1 MRTNSAHSTG
11 RLRRGAATPVDVY
24 LFPAVV
30 GGGLGDIE
38 EVLACGRHLEA
49 AGFPLTLYRRRGRA
63 LPRSVEGPFDW
74 PAHARRSK
82 ILERGRASTAVT
94 VSPCW
99 GVSAAPSRPEPFGRG
114 GVWEEE
120 CSDIERAYGPE
131 QTLHISFEEFARTL
145 TSREETIERYREG
158 GVPSR
163 KIRVRSRT
171 AEFTRE
177 VEQFHDALVRYR
189 AFDRPNILH
198 LYSTFHPRRSFV
210 REFPEAVQ
218 CGPLPSGRR
227 RSRPRTSGGARRG
240 AWVWY
245 ASPASSHRLIEPI
258 LSGLA
263 ARTPASAISIH
274 TPRPMP
280 GTVDRSARG
289 VVRIVLGLEARGNWQ
304 DEFDQA
310 RVRVVTGS
318 RTLLEALELGGPFLY
333 FNGLMGDRSPR
344 RHRPE
349 KITAL
354 LDLGRR
360 ARLDPGLLRDLD
372 DFSRG
377 RRVGEIVMRADQRLG
392 GWRRFPV
399 FRPGISGFPP
409 GYENAGTLVTSVVR
423 SLTGRPGEIV
433 DLVREVRSG
442 VFRWPGVRTSAG

>member
-1 MRTNSAHSTG
+1 MRTSSARSTA
-11 RLRRGAATPVDVY
+11 RLRSRSATPVDVY

-38 EVLACGRHLEA
+38 EVLACGRHLET
-49 AGFPLTLYRRRGRA
+49 AGFPLTLYRRRGRP
-63 LPRSVEGPFDW
+63 LPRSVDGPFDW

-82 ILERGRASTAVT
+82 ILERGRAPTAVT

-120 CSDIERAYGPE
+120 CADIERAYGPE
-131 QTLHISFEEFARTL
+131 RTLHISLEEFARTL
-145 TSREETIERYREG
+145 TSREETVERYREG

-163 KIRVRSRT
+163 KVRRRSRT
-171 AEFTRE
+171 AKFARE

-189 AFDRPNILH
+189 AFDRPNLLH
-198 LYSTFHPRRSFV
+198 LYSTFRPRRSFA

-218 CGPLPSGRR
+218 CGPLLSGRR
-227 RSRPRTSGGARRG
+227 RVRHRAPGGARRG

-245 ASPASSHRLIEPI
+245 ASPASSHRLLEPI
-258 LSGLA
+258 LSGLG
-263 ARTPASAISIH
+263 ARAPTSAISIH

-280 GTVDRSARG
+280 GTVDRPARG
-289 VVRIVLGLEARGNWQ
+289 VVRTVLGLEPRRNWQ
-304 DEFDQA
+304 DEFDRA
-310 RVRVVTGS
+310 RVRIVTGS

-333 FNGLMGDRSPR
+333 FNGLIGDRRPH

-349 KITAL
+349 KILAL

-360 ARLDPGLLRDLD
+360 GRVDPGLLRDLD

-377 RRVGEIVMRADQRLG
+377 RRVREIVMHADQRLDT
-392 GWRRFPV
+392 WRRFPA
-399 FRPGISGFPP
+399 FRPGLSEFPP
-409 GYENAGTLVTSVVR
+409 GYENAGTLVTAVVR
-423 SLTGRPGEIV
+423 SLAERTGPVV

-442 VFRWPGVRTSAG
+442 QFRRPPVRTSTG